1 MINASTSSSSR
12 TRQYRRQMKKTKVF
26 SGFTN
31 QLKEVLGRLWGRG
44 GRRWCQNEEA
54 ALGQPTPCPRLWPP
68 PAHLGFSKG
77 SGSFRPF
84 PTGRF
89 SASSTVSSSNSA
101 STFPW
106 KREEQRLS
114 S

>member
-1 MINASTSSSSR
+1 MVTNASSSSSTR
-12 TRQYRRQMKKTKVF
+12 MRQYRRQMKKTKVF

-31 QLKEVLGRLWGRG
+31 QLKEVLGRLWGQ
-44 GRRWCQNEEA
+44 RWCQNDEEA
-54 ALGQPTPCPRLWPP
+54 PGPP
-68 PAHLGFSKG
+68 PPTSGSGPASCVAPHLGFSKG

-101 STFPW
+101 STFP
-106 KREEQRLS
+106 
-114 S
+114 

>member
-44 GRRWCQNEEA
+44 E
-54 ALGQPTPCPRLWPP
+54 
-68 PAHLGFSKG
+68 KV
-77 SGSFRPF
+77 
-84 PTGRF
+84 
-89 SASSTVSSSNSA
+89 VS
-101 STFPW
+101 
-106 KREEQRLS
+106 E
-114 S
+114 

>member
-1 MINASTSSSSR
+1 MTRASSSSSTR
-12 TRQYRRQMKKTKVF
+12 MRQYRRQMKKTKVL

-31 QLKEVLGRLWGRG
+31 QLKEVFGRLWGQGKGNVRM
-44 GRRWCQNEEA
+44 
-54 ALGQPTPCPRLWPP
+54 PRKPVPPP
-68 PAHLGFSKG
+68 PAPLEPRLPPPPHLGLSKG

-101 STFPW
+101 STFP
-106 KREEQRLS
+106 
-114 S
+114 

>member
-1 MINASTSSSSR
+1 MVINASTSSSSR

-44 GRRWCQNEEA
+44 GEGGVRMRTKPWA
-54 ALGQPTPCPRLWPP
+54 SPRPVLRLWRPP
-68 PAHLGFSKG
+68 THLGFSKG
-77 SGSFRPF
+77 SGSFRPL

-101 STFPW
+101 STFP
-106 KREEQRLS
+106 
-114 S
+114 